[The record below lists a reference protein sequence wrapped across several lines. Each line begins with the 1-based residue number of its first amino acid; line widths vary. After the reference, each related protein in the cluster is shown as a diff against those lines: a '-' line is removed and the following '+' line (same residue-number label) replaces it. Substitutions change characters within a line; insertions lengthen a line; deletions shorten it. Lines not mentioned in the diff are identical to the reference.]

1 MKGHLFLGADVGT
14 TAVKAAVFDHS
25 GSLQAMASIDA
36 EVSNPEPGCSEQ
48 DMEDV
53 WRNVRHAIVKVTSAV
68 DAPAIASVGVCGQG
82 DGLWA
87 LDNTLE
93 PLRPA
98 ILWNDQRARH
108 YVHKWGQDGIS
119 DRLSRYCRTAIWS
132 GTSAAAYRWLL
143 DTEPQ
148 TAEKIAHFCHAKDW
162 INLKLTG
169 TLATDYTDASIPF
182 LDLESTTFSKEA
194 FGLCGVGSLYGKMP
208 SPRRSD
214 ALLGTLKP
222 DVASV
227 LGLPGGVPVA
237 VGAIDLAAMHIGLG
251 LNTIGDTLLVLG
263 TTAVVNTVTPPQGFA
278 APPAGAT
285 ILHPLSDRWIRVLA
299 PQSGTS
305 AIDWFAKL
313 HPDGFGGKTAG
324 DIAAKINNAAQS
336 VPPGSDGVLFLP
348 YLTGERAPFVAP
360 QASGAFL
367 GLRSGTSR
375 AAMARA
381 VMEGT
386 AFSLRHCLDETG
398 IAAPREIATTGGGAR
413 NDLWCSVLASV
424 LGTAVVSTEESDH
437 GLWGAALLGA
447 GAAGLLDPYKDH
459 KRDIE
464 HRRHNPNSA
473 WTKHYDAAYRRY
485 RSAIEIHAP
494 FWDISQIDP

>member
-1 MKGHLFLGADVGT
+1 MKGHLFLGVDVGT
-14 TAVKAAVFDHS
+14 TAVKAAVFDQS
-25 GSLQAMASIDA
+25 GSVQAMASMDA
-36 EVSNPEPGCSEQ
+36 EVDYPVPGASEQ
-48 DMEDV
+48 DMDDV
-53 WRNVRHAIVKVTSAV
+53 WRNVRHAIAKATSAV
-68 DAPAIASVGVCGQG
+68 DAQLIASVGVCGQG

-87 LDNTLE
+87 LDDTLK

-98 ILWNDQRARH
+98 ILWNDQRANQQ
-108 YVHKWGQDGIS
+108 VHRWGQDGTA
-119 DRLSRYCRTAIWS
+119 DRVSRHCRTAIWS

-143 DTEPQ
+143 DTEPE
-148 TAEKIAHFCHAKDW
+148 TARKIAHFCHAKDW

-182 LDLESTTFSKEA
+182 LDLESATYSEEA
-194 FGLCGVGSLYGKMP
+194 FRLCGTGSLYGKMP
-208 SPRRSD
+208 LPRRSD
-214 ALLGTLKP
+214 AKLGTLKP
-222 DVASV
+222 DVAAD
-227 LGLPGGVPVA
+227 LNLAGGLPVA

-251 LNTIGDTLLVLG
+251 LNTVGDTLLILG
-263 TTAVVNTVTPPQGFA
+263 TTAVVNTVTHPQGFT
-278 APPAGAT
+278 APPVGAT
-285 ILHPLSDRWIRVLA
+285 ILHPLTDRWIRVLA
-299 PQSGTS
+299 PQSGAS
-305 AIDWFAKL
+305 AFDWFANL
-313 HPDGFGGKTAG
+313 HPDGFAGKTAG

-367 GLRSGTSR
+367 GLRSATSR

-398 IAAPREIATTGGGAR
+398 IDAPQEIAITGGGAR
-413 NDLWCSVLASV
+413 NDLWCSILASV
-424 LGTAVVSTEESDH
+424 LGTAVVSTEEPDH

-459 KRDIE
+459 MRPIE
-464 HRRHNPNSA
+464 GRRHQPNPK
-473 WTKHYDAAYRRY
+473 WTRHYDLAYRRY

-494 FWDISQIDP
+494 FWDIAQNAP